1 MSAKTETISVA
12 NHRTKVIHGFIYAFL
27 IILALIYLLP
37 LAWVVV
43 TSLKDDTVIMTSPW
57 ALPEKVMFENYTY
70 AWTMGQMGK
79 ALLNSLIVSTATLIL
94 SMIIGAMA
102 AFAIAKLQW
111 KLSRL
116 TLLYFMIGMMIPIH
130 CLLIPLF
137 VEFSNMPL
145 LNSIL
150 VDHLHLFSEKLS
162 LKDTRIGLIIPYVT
176 FSLPIT
182 IYIMVGFFESIPNE
196 LFEAAV
202 IDGCSVPHMF
212 VTVAIPMARTGFM
225 VTGLMSFVN
234 NWNEL
239 LVALVFLTKEELKTL
254 PLALSKFV
262 GPYHTNYTQMFAAI
276 MIAVIPTIIV
286 YVLFANQIVDG
297 LTAGAV
303 KG

>member
-1 MSAKTETISVA
+1 M
-12 NHRTKVIHGFIYAFL
+12 
-27 IILALIYLLP
+27 
-37 LAWVVV
+37 
-43 TSLKDDTVIMTSPW
+43 
-57 ALPEKVMFENYTY
+57 
-70 AWTMGQMGK
+70 
-79 ALLNSLIVSTATLIL
+79 
-94 SMIIGAMA
+94 
-102 AFAIAKLQW
+102 
-111 KLSRL
+111 
-116 TLLYFMIGMMIPIH
+116 LYFMIGMMIPIH

-262 GPYHTNYTQMFAAI
+262 GPYHMNYTQMFAAI